1 MGGGRGGC
9 FDFHGNVAVFGKMII
24 FADEKTEDIMTTAVL
39 ERETNNYW
47 ELIKNL
53 SAEVKLALIARLSS
67 SLVREAVQEKSE
79 ADSLIDEILQNA
91 PANVSLTDEEI
102 QQEINA
108 VRYAV

>member
-1 MGGGRGGC
+1 
-9 FDFHGNVAVFGKMII
+9 
-24 FADEKTEDIMTTAVL
+24 MTTAVL

>member
-1 MGGGRGGC
+1 
-9 FDFHGNVAVFGKMII
+9 
-24 FADEKTEDIMTTAVL
+24 MTTVAL
-39 ERETNNYW
+39 ERETNSYW

-67 SLVREAVQEKSE
+67 SLVREAVRDENQTNN
-79 ADSLIDEILQNA
+79 LIDEILQNA
-91 PANVSLTDEEI
+91 PNNVSLTDEEI

>member
-1 MGGGRGGC
+1 
-9 FDFHGNVAVFGKMII
+9 
-24 FADEKTEDIMTTAVL
+24 MTTAVL
-39 ERETNNYW
+39 EKETNSYW

-67 SLVREAVQEKSE
+67 SLVREALQDGSE
-79 ADSLIDEILQNA
+79 ADRLIDEILQNA
-91 PANVSLTDEEI
+91 PVNAPLTDEEI

>member
-1 MGGGRGGC
+1 
-9 FDFHGNVAVFGKMII
+9 
-24 FADEKTEDIMTTAVL
+24 MTTVVL
-39 ERETNNYW
+39 ERETNSYW

-67 SLVREAVQEKSE
+67 SLVREALQKESE
-79 ADSLIDEILQNA
+79 VDHLIDEILQKA
-91 PANVSLTDEEI
+91 PADAPLTDEEI

>member
-1 MGGGRGGC
+1 
-9 FDFHGNVAVFGKMII
+9 
-24 FADEKTEDIMTTAVL
+24 MTTAVL
-39 ERETNNYW
+39 ERETNDYW

-67 SLVREAVQEKSE
+67 SLVRDSVQEKSE
-79 ADSLIDEILQNA
+79 ADRLIDEILQNA
-91 PANVSLTDEEI
+91 PVDASLTDEEI

>member
-1 MGGGRGGC
+1 
-9 FDFHGNVAVFGKMII
+9 
-24 FADEKTEDIMTTAVL
+24 MTTVAL
-39 ERETNNYW
+39 ERETNDYW

-67 SLVREAVQEKSE
+67 SLVREAVRDENQTNN
-79 ADSLIDEILQNA
+79 LIDEILQNA
-91 PANVSLTDEEI
+91 PNNVSLTDEEI

>member
-1 MGGGRGGC
+1 
-9 FDFHGNVAVFGKMII
+9 MII

>member
-1 MGGGRGGC
+1 MEKL
-9 FDFHGNVAVFGKMII
+9 FI
-24 FADEKTEDIMTTAVL
+24 FAGEKRRIMTTAVL

-67 SLVREAVQEKSE
+67 SLVREAVQENNE
-79 ADSLIDEILQNA
+79 ADRLVDEILQNA
-91 PANVSLTDEEI
+91 PVDAPLTDEEI

>member
-1 MGGGRGGC
+1 MSE
-9 FDFHGNVAVFGKMII
+9 KMII

>member
-1 MGGGRGGC
+1 
-9 FDFHGNVAVFGKMII
+9 
-24 FADEKTEDIMTTAVL
+24 MTTVAL

-53 SAEVKLALIARLSS
+53 STEVKLALIAKISS
-67 SLVREAVQEKSE
+67 SLVGDALREKSE
-79 ADSLIDEILQNA
+79 ADLLIDEILQNA
-91 PANVSLTDEEI
+91 PANAPLTDEEI